1 MVSSLLYNLSL
12 EDAVQQILQY
22 FIIVPNHLDICLNF
36 KVFLISM
43 KFSTPYKISITTF
56 ARFRFSCNYRR
67 VIIKDNANGNN
78 NVFNVNG
85 LKSTSLARTTC

>member
-1 MVSSLLYNLSL
+1 MVSSLLYNL
-12 EDAVQQILQY
+12 QRILQY

-56 ARFRFSCNYRR
+56 AHFRFSCNYRR

>member
-1 MVSSLLYNLSL
+1 M
-12 EDAVQQILQY
+12 
-22 FIIVPNHLDICLNF
+22 
-36 KVFLISM
+36 
-43 KFSTPYKISITTF
+43 TF